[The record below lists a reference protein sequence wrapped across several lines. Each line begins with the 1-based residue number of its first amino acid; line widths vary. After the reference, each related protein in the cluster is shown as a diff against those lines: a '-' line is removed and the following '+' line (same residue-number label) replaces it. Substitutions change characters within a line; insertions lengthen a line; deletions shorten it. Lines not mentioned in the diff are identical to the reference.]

1 MVLLLVLRD
10 EREMLLELWREAGEA
25 QASCVGLFSGKSPRG
40 EL

>member
-10 EREMLLELWREAGEA
+10 EREMLLGLWKEAGEA
-25 QASCVGLFSGKSPRG
+25 QANCAGSFSGESPRG